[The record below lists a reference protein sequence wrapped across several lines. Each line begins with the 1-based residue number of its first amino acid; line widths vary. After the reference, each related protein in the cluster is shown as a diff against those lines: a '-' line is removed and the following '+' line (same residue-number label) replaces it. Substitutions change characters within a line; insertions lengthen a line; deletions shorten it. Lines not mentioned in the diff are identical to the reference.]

1 MTTNHKGDASPQS
14 KSHWENIYE
23 TKDATQV
30 SWFQQHPE
38 LSFQFIEHTGVDK
51 AGKIID
57 VGGGASTLVDDL
69 LGNGYEN
76 VTVLDIS
83 AAALQVAQQRL
94 GRLASKVTWLVANI
108 TQVKLP
114 HSFYDVWHDR
124 AVFHFL
130 TLAEDRAR
138 YVKAV
143 QHSVKTGGH
152 VIVATFGIDGPQR
165 CSGLEVVRYSPD
177 SLHDEFGDDFDLL
190 NTTNDLHQTPFGT
203 EQKFI
208 YCYCRK
214 GSKQLA

>member
-1 MTTNHKGDASPQS
+1 MQS
-14 KSHWENIYE
+14 KSHWENIYG

-38 LSFQFIEHTGVDK
+38 LSVQFIKETRVDK
-51 AGKIID
+51 TGQIID

-69 LGNGYEN
+69 LANGYEN

-83 AAALQVAQQRL
+83 MAALQVAKQRL
-94 GRLASKVTWLVANI
+94 GSLASRVKWLEADI
-108 TQVKLP
+108 TQVTLP
-114 HSFYDVWHDR
+114 YRFYDVWHDR

-130 TLAEDRAR
+130 THAEDRAR

-152 VIVATFGIDGPQR
+152 VIVATFGLEGPLR

-177 SLHDEFGDDFDLL
+177 SLHDEFGSDFELVDTS
-190 NTTNDLHQTPFGT
+190 NELHQTPFGT

-214 GSKQLA
+214 K

>member
-1 MTTNHKGDASPQS
+1 MQN
-14 KSHWENIYE
+14 KSHWEKIYG

-38 LSFQFIEHTGVDK
+38 LSVQFIKETRVDK
-51 AGKIID
+51 TGQIID

-69 LGNGYEN
+69 LANGYEN

-83 AAALQVAQQRL
+83 MAALQVAKQRL
-94 GRLASKVTWLVANI
+94 GSLASRVKWLEADI
-108 TQVKLP
+108 TQVTLP
-114 HSFYDVWHDR
+114 YRFYDVWHDR

-130 TLAEDRAR
+130 THAEDRAR

-152 VIVATFGIDGPQR
+152 VIVATFGLEGPLR
-165 CSGLEVVRYSPD
+165 CSGLEVVRYSAD
-177 SLHDEFGDDFDLL
+177 SLHEEFGDDFELVD
-190 NTTNDLHQTPFGT
+190 TTNELHQTPFGT

-214 GSKQLA
+214 ESTLSA

>member
-1 MTTNHKGDASPQS
+1 MQS
-14 KSHWENIYE
+14 QKHWENIYT
-23 TKDATQV
+23 TKDATQL

-38 LSFQFIEHTGVDK
+38 LSFQFIEHTGIGK
-51 AGKIID
+51 AGQIID

-69 LGNGYEN
+69 LANEYEN

-83 AAALQVAQQRL
+83 ATALEVAQQRL
-94 GRLASKVTWLVANI
+94 GQLASKVNWREANI
-108 TQVKLP
+108 TQAELP
-114 HSFYDVWHDR
+114 YSFYDIWHDR

-130 TLAEDRAR
+130 TNPEDRVR

-152 VIVATFGIDGPQR
+152 VVVATFGLDGPLR
-165 CSGLEVVRYSPD
+165 CSGLEVVRYSAD
-177 SLHDEFGDDFDLL
+177 SLHEEFGDDFELVES
-190 NTTNDLHQTPFGT
+190 TNELHQTPFGT

-214 GSKQLA
+214 GSTLST

>member
-1 MTTNHKGDASPQS
+1 MPS
-14 KSHWENIYE
+14 KAHWENVYE

-38 LSFQFIEHTGVDK
+38 LSLQFIEQTGVDK
-51 AGKIID
+51 AGQIID

-69 LGNGYEN
+69 LANGYEH

-83 AAALQVAQQRL
+83 GAALQIAQQRL
-94 GRLASKVTWLVANI
+94 GSLASKVTWLEANI
-108 TQVKLP
+108 VETELP
-114 HSFYDVWHDR
+114 ESFYDVWHDR

-130 TLAEDRAR
+130 TRDEDRAR

-143 QHSVKTGGH
+143 RRSVKTGGH
-152 VIVATFGIDGPQR
+152 VIVATFGLEGPLR
-165 CSGLEVVRYSPD
+165 CSGLDVVRYSPD
-177 SLHDEFGDDFDLL
+177 SLHDEFGSDFELID
-190 NTTNDLHQTPFGT
+190 TTSELHHTPFGT

-214 GSKQLA
+214 D

>member
-1 MTTNHKGDASPQS
+1 MRSQ
-14 KSHWENIYE
+14 SHWENVYK

-38 LSFQFIEHTGVDK
+38 LSLQLIEHTGVDK
-51 AGKIID
+51 AGQIID

-69 LGNGYEN
+69 LANEYEN
-76 VTVLDIS
+76 ITVLDIS

-94 GRLASKVTWLVANI
+94 GRLASRVTWLEANI

-114 HSFYDVWHDR
+114 YNFYDVWHDR

-138 YVKAV
+138 YLKAV

-152 VIVATFGIDGPQR
+152 VIVATFALDGPPR
-165 CSGLEVVRYSPD
+165 CSGLEVVRYCPD
-177 SLHDEFGDDFDLL
+177 SLHEQFGDDFELVE
-190 NTTNDLHQTPFGT
+190 TTNELHQTPFGT

-214 GSKQLA
+214 GSNSPA